1 MSAAA
6 DLIRVKRDGGRLT
19 PDQVRAFVQG
29 CTDGSISEG
38 PAAAMLMAVLFQGL
52 DDEELAVWTE
62 AMIDSGERL
71 RFSEGPP
78 LVDKHSTGGVGDKL
92 SLPLAPALAACGARV
107 PMISGRALGHT
118 GGTLCKLE
126 SIPGYRV
133 EHAVED
139 LDALLDAAGFFIIA
153 QGPTLVPGDR
163 LFYGLRNA
171 TATVESVPLIA
182 SSILSKKQAEGLAAL
197 VLDVK
202 AGSGSSFQEEERSL
216 ALAQRLVSLGR
227 QLGMRT
233 RGIRTAMDQP
243 LGVAIGNAL
252 EVREALACLE
262 GGGPEDLR
270 RLTGV
275 LGGALLAE
283 VGLAED
289 GGSGERA
296 ILDALDS
303 GAARE
308 RFERGVAAQ
317 GGDLSSLPDDATVE
331 EWHAPGS
338 GLAGVADC
346 RLLSHASAALGGLRD
361 GAGTPPD
368 PAVGVEWLVSIGDRV
383 DAGQIVARLHHR
395 DGRGL
400 EEAKAHLA
408 QALTLDAGQ
417 EALPLVLGEVEP

>member
-1 MSAAA
+1 MSLAS
-6 DLIRVKRDGGRLT
+6 DLIRVKRDGGTLSA
-19 PDQVRAFVQG
+19 DQVRAFVQG

-52 DDEELAVWTE
+52 DDEELGVWTE

-71 RFSEGPP
+71 RFSEGAP

-126 SIPGYRV
+126 AIPGFTV
-133 EHAVED
+133 EYPVEA
-139 LDALLDAAGFFIIA
+139 LDALLGVAGFFIIA

-182 SSILSKKQAEGLAAL
+182 SSILSKKHAEGLDAL

-202 AGSGSSFQEEERSL
+202 AGSGSSFQEESASL
-216 ALAQRLVSLGR
+216 ALAQRLVGLGR

-233 RGIRTAMDQP
+233 LGIRTAMDQP
-243 LGVAIGNAL
+243 LGVAVGNAL
-252 EVREALACLE
+252 EVREAVACLE

-270 RLTGV
+270 TLTGH
-275 LGGALLAE
+275 LGGALLHE
-283 VGLAED
+283 VGLAADHE
-289 GGSGERA
+289 SGAAA
-296 ILDALDS
+296 ILGALDS

-317 GGDLSSLPDDATVE
+317 GGDLAAMATDAAVE
-331 EWHAPGS
+331 EWCAPGS
-338 GLAGVADC
+338 GVAGVSDC
-346 RLLSHASAALGGLRD
+346 RLVSHAAAALGGLRD
-361 GAGTPPD
+361 GHGNPPD
-368 PAVGVEWLVSIGDRV
+368 PAVGLEWLVRIGDEV
-383 DAGQIVARLHHR
+383 QAGQVLARLHHR

-400 EEAKAHLA
+400 ERARAHLEA
-408 QALTLDAGQ
+408 ALVLDSGQ
-417 EALPLVLGEVEP
+417 QALPLVMGEVQP